1 MSNKLFMILF
11 LSYNAANG
19 QARTGFEEYYYS
31 SGSGISALVSKAYY
45 QDSRHWYG
53 EVRYNYEEEQTFSLY
68 AGKTFSREDSLS
80 YSFTPLA
87 GIVVGKFRG
96 GSIGMN
102 MTLERK
108 NFIFSSVLQYTA
120 SVENKKGNFLFSWS
134 ELGYQATSYF
144 YAGLTLQQTC
154 LYQTAC
160 KWEPGIQVSISYRKW
175 VFPVYAFSPMDD
187 KRYFVLG
194 ITREWEHHK

>member
-1 MSNKLFMILF
+1 MILF
-11 LSYNAANG
+11 LSYKAANG
-19 QARTGFEEYYYS
+19 QAHVGFEEYYYTS
-31 SGSGISALVSKAYY
+31 VSGASALVSKVYY
-45 QDSRHWYG
+45 QDSRNWYG
-53 EVRYNYEEEQTFSLY
+53 EARYNYEEEQSLSLY

-102 MTLERK
+102 IALEYRK
-108 NFIFSSVLQYTA
+108 FIFSSVLQYTR
-120 SVENKKGNFLFSWS
+120 SIENKNSNFLFSWS
-134 ELGYQATSYF
+134 ELGYQVTSYF
-144 YAGLTLQQTC
+144 YAGLTVQQTS

-160 KWEPGIQVSISYRKW
+160 KWEPGIQVGLSYRKW
-175 VFPVYAFSPMDD
+175 VFPFYAFSPMDH
-187 KRYFVLG
+187 KRYFVIG